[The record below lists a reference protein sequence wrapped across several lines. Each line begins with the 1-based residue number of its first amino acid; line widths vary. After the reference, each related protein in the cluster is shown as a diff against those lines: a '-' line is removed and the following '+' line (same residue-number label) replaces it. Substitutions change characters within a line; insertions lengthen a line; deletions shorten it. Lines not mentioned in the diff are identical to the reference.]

1 MTSPKSL
8 SAPERLK
15 QVLFEQLNLAQDAHF
30 YVAYSGGMDST
41 VLLYLMRRLKE
52 TMGFSLT
59 ALHVDHGLNPASHE
73 WAQHCARVC
82 KAYDV
87 VLQQTLPSLPDS
99 SEASA
104 RDARYEWFKSRM
116 VPGSILLTAHHQQD
130 RAETF
135 LFNLL
140 RGAGSAG
147 LSSLRMSR
155 RFGHSHL
162 VRPLLDFKRSE
173 IEAVAERRGLQWIED
188 PSNQGNEY
196 SRSHIRNEIVP
207 VLNTFREDAIQNIA
221 RASANLEEENG
232 LLREV
237 AIADLVD
244 VREHA
249 LHPVDESYALCYDD
263 MQGLTDARK
272 ANVLRFW
279 LYSLNLH
286 TPSRRLLSAILDA
299 FNSPPSPTAVLQEGG
314 SQFRF
319 YMGFLYVMPARAE
332 FPDFCPVEWD
342 DPASSVSLFNSTLR
356 VDPTQKLKDLVERN
370 RRARLRIVSRQN
382 VLNPKAL
389 QGHSLNIK
397 KWMQEA
403 GVPPWR
409 RQNMPLLTLE
419 QRNSE
424 ILLAPIDQYSYNEW
438 VCVDQ
443 S

>member
-1 MTSPKSL
+1 MSTSKSL
-8 SAPERLK
+8 SAHDRLK
-15 QVLFEQLNLAQDAHF
+15 GVLFEQLGLAEDTHF
-30 YVAYSGGMDST
+30 YVAYSGGVDST

-59 ALHVDHGLNPASHE
+59 AMHVDHGLNPNSNR

-82 KAYDV
+82 RAYDV
-87 VLQQTLPSLPDS
+87 PLQQTLLNLDDA

-104 RDARYEWFKSRM
+104 RNARYDWFRARM
-116 VPGSILLTAHHQQD
+116 LPGSVLLTAHHQQD

-155 RFGHSHL
+155 RFAHSHL
-162 VRPLLDFKRSE
+162 IRPLLDFKQSE
-173 IEAVAERRGLQWIED
+173 IESIAQQRGLQWIED
-188 PSNQGNEY
+188 PSNQQNDY
-196 SRSHIRNEIVP
+196 SRNHIRNEILP
-207 VLNTFREDAIQNIA
+207 VLNTFREDAVQNIA

-244 VREHA
+244 VREHT
-249 LHPVDESYALCYDD
+249 LHPVDDSHALCFDD
-263 MQGLTDARK
+263 MSSLSKNRK
-272 ANVLRFW
+272 ANLLRFW
-279 LYSLNLH
+279 LHSLNLH
-286 TPSRRLLSAILDA
+286 TPSRRLLNAVLDA
-299 FNSPPSPTAVLQEGG
+299 FDTPPAPTAVLQEGG

-319 YMGFLYVMPARAE
+319 YMGFLYVMPAGSE
-332 FPDFCPVEWD
+332 FPDFCPVDWD
-342 DPASSVSLFNSTLR
+342 DPESSLQLFNSRLR
-356 VDPTQKLKDLVERN
+356 VDPTPKLKDLVDKN
-370 RRARLRIVSRQN
+370 RRARLRVVSRQN
-382 VLNPKAL
+382 VVNPKAL
-389 QGHSLNIK
+389 QGHTLNIK

-409 RQNMPLLTLE
+409 RQSTPLLTLE